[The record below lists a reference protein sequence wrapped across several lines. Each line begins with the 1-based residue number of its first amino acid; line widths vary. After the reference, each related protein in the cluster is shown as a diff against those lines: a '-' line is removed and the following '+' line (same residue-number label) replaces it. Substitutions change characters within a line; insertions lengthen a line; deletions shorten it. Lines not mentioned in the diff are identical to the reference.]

1 MYKISKIGA
10 LVLGVIGALLW
21 IVLVTSTNTQ
31 DVQNAPMQWMF
42 VISYA
47 LLAIA
52 ILVAVISGAKNI
64 LANPKALKKT
74 LIYTGAFVVIVG
86 LSYAFAS
93 GESTEKLVSTGLI
106 SFYILTIVAVALLIF
121 SGIKGALTK

>member
-52 ILVAVISGAKNI
+52 ILVAIVSGAKNI